1 MEVPMSYAKRPD
13 QLAAR
18 MSRTQAKTLRDLSD
32 EAYQPRMFV
41 AELSKDEATQ
51 RIQALKAEIELA
63 NSF

>member
-1 MEVPMSYAKRPD
+1 MANTSA

-18 MSRTQAKTLRDLSD
+18 MSRTQAKTLMDLSV
-32 EAYQPRMFV
+32 EAYQPRMFRDD
-41 AELSKDEATQ
+41 LSKFEAAN